1 MVFFLL
7 LALIGLV
14 CRPSPKKP
22 AHQGGQ
28 WKVSSEGRHARPPDE
43 SGLVRTTEQRP
54 EAGQKHLKH

>member
-28 WKVSSEGRHARPPDE
+28 WKDSPEG
-43 SGLVRTTEQRP
+43 TTP
-54 EAGQKHLKH
+54 GPLMKAGW